1 MSDKG
6 YNKNRSNEVNL
17 YVRGTPLMSENLNLP
32 NSGKVR
38 DIDYLVL
45 LSKQFPGIASASTEV
60 INLSAI
66 LNLPKGTEHF
76 ISDIHGEWDSFNHV
90 MRNASGVIRNKI
102 DILFGNSLMESE
114 KKTLATLI
122 YYPDQKLE
130 DIEKDG
136 KMSKEWYRIT
146 LFRLLQVC
154 KLVAT
159 KYTRSKV
166 RKAMPADFAYILEE
180 LIHENETMQNKAEY
194 YNRIIDSI
202 IELDRSEAFIIAISE
217 VIQRLA
223 VDRLHILGDI
233 YDRGS
238 GADLVIDSL
247 MNYHSLD
254 ITWGNHD
261 ILWMGAAAGS
271 ECCIANVIRIQA
283 RYDNLDV
290 LEDSYGINL
299 MPLVQLAM
307 DVYGDTKLD
316 KFMPRG
322 DNLAEKSQKEI
333 EMIAKMHKAISILQ
347 FKLEGQLILENP
359 DFYMDER
366 LLLDKI
372 DYEAGTIRLGD
383 QVYALNDS
391 HFPTIDPKDP
401 YRLTEE
407 EEWAITKITQSFVN
421 SNRLDK
427 HIRYLFS
434 KGSMFSTFNGNLLFH
449 GCMPLNE
456 DGTFMALNI
465 DGETYKGKE
474 AFRKFEQL
482 ARMAYFSRNEDDRKR
497 GRNIAWYL
505 WCGEKSPLFGKK
517 RMTTF
522 ERYFVDDKSTH
533 VEEKNPYFDLR
544 EREDVIR
551 NIFEDFGL
559 SYESAH
565 IINGHVPVK
574 VKKGESP
581 VKANGKVIVIDG
593 GFAKAY
599 QKETGIAGYTLIYNS
614 QGMHLASHEPFENTE
629 KAIVEEKDILSTS
642 TIVEKTKSRQLISD
656 TDIGVQLKSQI
667 SDLKQLLDAYRG
679 GLIKEQGTK

>member
-1 MSDKG
+1 
-6 YNKNRSNEVNL
+6 
-17 YVRGTPLMSENLNLP
+17 MSENLNLA
-32 NSGKVR
+32 SSEKTR

-76 ISDIHGEWDSFNHV
+76 ISDIHGEWESFNHV
-90 MRNASGVIRNKI
+90 IRNASGVIRNKI
-102 DILFGNSLMESE
+102 DIIFGNTLMESE

-136 KMSKEWYRIT
+136 PMSEEWYRIT

-154 KLVAT
+154 KLVST

-166 RKAMPADFAYILEE
+166 RKAMPKDFAYILEE
-180 LIHENETMQNKAEY
+180 LIHENENRLNKAEY
-194 YNRIIDSI
+194 YHRIIDSI
-202 IELDRSEAFIIAISE
+202 IELDRAKAFIIAISE

-233 YDRGS
+233 YDRGA

-247 MNYHSLD
+247 MKYHSLD

-271 ECCIANVIRIQA
+271 RSCIANVIRIQA

-299 MPLVQLAM
+299 MPLIQLAM
-307 DVYGDTKLD
+307 DFYSDTKLP

-322 DNLAEKSQKEI
+322 NNLGEKSQKEI
-333 EMIAKMHKAISILQ
+333 EMIARMHKAISILQ

-359 DFYMDER
+359 DFHMEDR

-372 DYEAGTIRLGD
+372 DYDKGTIKLGD
-383 QVYALNDS
+383 TIYPLNDT
-391 HFPTIDPKDP
+391 HFPTIDPNEP

-407 EEWAITKITQSFVN
+407 EEWAINKITQSFKN
-421 SNRLDK
+421 SNRLDE
-427 HIRYLFS
+427 HIRFVFA
-434 KGSMFSTFNGNLLFH
+434 KGSMYMTFNGNLLFH
-449 GCMPLNE
+449 GCMPLNP
-456 DGTFMALNI
+456 DGSFMNLNI
-465 DGETYKGKE
+465 DGETWKGRT
-474 AFRKFEQL
+474 AFRKLEQL
-482 ARMAYFSRNEDDRKR
+482 ARMAYFSRNAKDRKI
-497 GRNIAWYL
+497 GRDTMWYL

-522 ERYFVDDKSTH
+522 ERYFVDDKTTH
-533 VEEKNPYFDLR
+533 IEEKNPYFELR
-544 EREDVIR
+544 EKEPIIR
-551 NIFEDFGL
+551 NIFDDFGL
-559 SYESAH
+559 NYESAH

-581 VKANGKVIVIDG
+581 IKANGKVIVIDG

-599 QKETGIAGYTLIYNS
+599 QEETGIAGYTLIYNS

-629 KAIVEEKDILSTS
+629 RAITEEKDILSTS
-642 TIVEKTKSRQLISD
+642 TIIEQTISRQLIAD
-656 TDIGVQLKSQI
+656 TDIGAQLKTQI
-667 SDLKQLLDAYRG
+667 SDLKQLLEAYRS
-679 GLIKEQGTK
+679 GLIKGESPK